1 MEQQVIVENLK
12 RTFISK
18 KGVLKKEKIEVEAL
32 KGISFDIK
40 KGEIFGLLGQ
50 NGAGK
55 TTTIKILTTLLLPT
69 SGKVRVMGFDPVK
82 EERKIRPYINFVF
95 GGERNLYWRLS
106 ARDNLSYFADL
117 YKLDKGTKKKRIEEV
132 LELVK
137 LTNRADEKVETY
149 SKGMKQRLQIARGLI
164 NDPEIIF
171 LDEPTIGLDPIG
183 AKDLRMIVKNLQAS
197 GKTILLTTHY
207 MYEAD
212 ELSDRIGIMK
222 KGELITLDTPANIKR
237 DNNELSVIVIESLGL
252 EECFVE
258 KLKALPTVERVL
270 VKDEDQK
277 QYLELHCHQ
286 IAETMKMA
294 LDLLKAVNI
303 LNVTS
308 REATL
313 EDTYIKLIGE

>member
-1 MEQQVIVENLK
+1 MEQQVIVENLR

-117 YKLDKGTKKKRIEEV
+117 YKLDKGIKKKRIEEV

-137 LTNRADEKVETY
+137 LTDRADEKVETY

-183 AKDLRMIVKNLQAS
+183 AKDLRIIVKNLQAA

-237 DNNELSVIVIESLGL
+237 ANNQLSVIVIESLGL
-252 EECFVE
+252 EKCFVDG
-258 KLKALPTVERVL
+258 LKALPTVERVL

-286 IAETMKMA
+286 VAETMKMA
-294 LDLLKAVNI
+294 LDILKAVNI
-303 LNVTS
+303 INVAS